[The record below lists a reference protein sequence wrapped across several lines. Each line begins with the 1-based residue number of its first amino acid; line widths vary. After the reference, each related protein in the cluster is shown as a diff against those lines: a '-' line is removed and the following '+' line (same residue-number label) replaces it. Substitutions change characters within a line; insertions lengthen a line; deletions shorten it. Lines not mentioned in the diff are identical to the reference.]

1 MERLTLVNYDQMIAN
16 GIVVVDFFAEW
27 CGPCKMIAP
36 KLEEMSQTLAGKV
49 SFYKVDVDEQEMLS
63 GREAIRAMPTMKVY
77 NNGQLVET
85 IVGANLPKLV
95 EIIDKLVA
103 ELPASEAKVIPLN
116 SSSEDMPMAA

>member
-1 MERLTLVNYDQMIAN
+1 MERLTLVNYDQMIAS
-16 GIVVVDFFAEW
+16 GVVVVDFFAEW

-85 IVGANLPKLV
+85 IVGANLPKLI

-103 ELPASEAKVIPLN
+103 ELPASEAKVIHLN